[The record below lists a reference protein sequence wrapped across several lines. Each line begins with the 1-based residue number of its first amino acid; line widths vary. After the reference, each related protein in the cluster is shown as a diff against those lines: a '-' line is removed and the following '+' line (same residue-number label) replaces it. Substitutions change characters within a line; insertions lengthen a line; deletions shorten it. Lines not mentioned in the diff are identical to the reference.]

1 MIGADAGGPSLE
13 GESCNHRGTNS
24 GASGVKMEGF
34 RLGEKPSNP
43 SPSDSVRRLIV
54 SDALISRVKFLMGEE
69 MFSEMETVLTRPC
82 RLSLFPVDRIGV
94 NGLTP
99 RTGDKSV
106 FPSLVD
112 GLEEDEEFSSAEGS
126 TGDGGS
132 LLEDVSLDSVLDV
145 APGPEESPEEEL
157 SSSTSMSELG
167 QCPPGS
173 LSAPSSSELFCDDT

>member
-1 MIGADAGGPSLE
+1 M
-13 GESCNHRGTNS
+13 HR
-24 GASGVKMEGF
+24 VEFLF
-34 RLGEKPSNP
+34 RLTSQQRYIHTILFSFSEYKYKLVTTAEI
-43 SPSDSVRRLIV
+43 VRERNQSHPVSSQPDYRTYLIV

-145 APGPEESPEEEL
+145 APGPVEKTGWGERRERGGRGERENWSY
-157 SSSTSMSELG
+157 SSV
-167 QCPPGS
+167 
-173 LSAPSSSELFCDDT
+173 